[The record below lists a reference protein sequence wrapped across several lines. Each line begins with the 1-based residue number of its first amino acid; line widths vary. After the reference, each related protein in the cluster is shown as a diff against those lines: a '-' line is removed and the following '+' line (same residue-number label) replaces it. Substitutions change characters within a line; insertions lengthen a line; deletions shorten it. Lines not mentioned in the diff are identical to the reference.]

1 MPADCVLEGI
11 FHVPPDIKDDAMS
24 DIVIRPALLSER
36 ASLEALQWR
45 ASLANPGDRDSLLAN
60 PDAIVIPVEQIADG
74 HVFVAE
80 DATVIVGFAT
90 VLPRPDG
97 NAELDA
103 LFVEPSLWKRGV
115 GRLLVDRCAD
125 VARTR
130 ASRIL
135 HVVGNPH
142 AEGFYTSC
150 GFRITGTF
158 ETRFGTGLA
167 MEQDL
172 SGRT

>member
-1 MPADCVLEGI
+1 
-11 FHVPPDIKDDAMS
+11 MS
-24 DIVIRPALLSER
+24 NIVIRPALLSER
-36 ASLEALQWR
+36 SSLEALQWR

-60 PDAIVIPVEQIADG
+60 PDAIVLPEEQIASG

-80 DATVIVGFAT
+80 DGSVIVGFAT

-103 LFVEPSLWKRGV
+103 LFVDPSLWKRGV

-150 GFRITGTF
+150 GFRTMGTF
-158 ETRFGTGLA
+158 ETRFGPGLL
-167 MEQDL
+167 MERGL
-172 SGRT
+172 